1 MSAAYTAA
9 LEPLT
14 TVRGVRGAM
23 ILSAAEG
30 WVVAS
35 MLAEELADDT
45 AAALAASLVARLT
58 RATSAAGAGVPRFV
72 HLRARDGV
80 LLAVPAGPELLV
92 LAVAD
97 VEVNVGLA
105 RLELMAAAGRV
116 A

>member
-1 MSAAYTAA
+1 VSAAYTTA

-14 TVRGVRGAM
+14 AVRGVRGAM

-35 MLAEELADDT
+35 ILAEELADDT
-45 AAALAASLVARLT
+45 AAALVASLVGRLA
-58 RATSAAGAGVPRFV
+58 RATNAAGAGAPRFV

-97 VEVNVGLA
+97 PEVNVGLA
-105 RLELMAAAGRV
+105 RLELMAAAGRI

>member
-1 MSAAYTAA
+1 MNSQYAAA

-23 ILSAAEG
+23 VLSAAEG

-35 MLAEELADDT
+35 LLAEELADET
-45 AAALAASLVARLT
+45 AAALAASLVGRLT
-58 RATSAAGAGVPRFV
+58 RATAAAGAGAPRFV

-80 LLAVPAGPELLV
+80 LLAVPAGGELLV
-92 LAVAD
+92 MAVAD
-97 VEVNVGLA
+97 PEVNVGLA
-105 RLELMAAAGRV
+105 RLELMAAAARV

>member
-1 MSAAYTAA
+1 MTTAYTAA

-30 WVVAS
+30 WIVAS
-35 MLAEELADDT
+35 LLAEELADET
-45 AAALAASLVARLT
+45 AAALAASLIGRLA
-58 RATSAAGAGVPRFV
+58 RATDAAGAGAPRFV

-97 VEVNVGLA
+97 PEVNVGLA

>member
-1 MSAAYTAA
+1 MSAAYAAA

-14 TVRGVRGAM
+14 SVRGVRGAM
-23 ILSAAEG
+23 IVAAAEG
-30 WVVAS
+30 WIVAS
-35 MLAEELADDT
+35 ALAEELADET
-45 AAALAASLVARLT
+45 AAALAASLVGRLT
-58 RATSAAGAGVPRFV
+58 RATAAAGAGAPRFV

-97 VEVNVGLA
+97 PEVNVGLA
-105 RLELMAAAGRV
+105 RLELLAAAGRV